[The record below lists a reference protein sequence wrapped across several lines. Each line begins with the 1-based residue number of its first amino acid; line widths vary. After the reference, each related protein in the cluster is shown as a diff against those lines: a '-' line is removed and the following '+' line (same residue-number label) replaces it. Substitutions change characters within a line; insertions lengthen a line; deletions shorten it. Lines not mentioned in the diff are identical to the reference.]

1 MRIQWVKC
9 TLKPAGYV
17 YPLGDFM
24 VTRWVKVAYFLGV
37 QWVSGAAYDK
47 KAFARAV

>member
-1 MRIQWVKC
+1 
-9 TLKPAGYV
+9 V

-24 VTRWVKVAYFLGV
+24 CAHWVKVAYFLGA
-37 QWVSGAAYDK
+37 QWVNGGACDK